1 MTSSQFEAMMFRLT
15 IITLILSVFLI
26 AYLEG

>member
-15 IITLILSVFLI
+15 IITLTLSMFLI